1 MNLSY
6 ISQELNSQQK
16 CVKYLE
22 SMRWKSTPT
31 CPYCGSQK
39 TSSKKLRH
47 NCHSCKNSFSVT
59 VGTVFENSK
68 LPLQKWLM
76 AITLILSARKGISS
90 MQLSRDLKVNKN
102 TAWLLQM
109 KIRSAMSTGELDV
122 FKEQD
127 NEPKLTPWGTFLERR
142 KQRGRANFI
151 TARNLKNFGIYGV
164 EGLFRRA
171 IIGQYHKI
179 DEFYLENYLDEVRFK
194 FDRNTEVD
202 LGYQELMGRLVS
214 V

>member
-1 MNLSY
+1 MNLNY
-6 ISQELNSQQK
+6 ISKELTTQQK

-22 SMRWKSTPT
+22 SMRWKNTPT

-39 TSSKKLRH
+39 TSYKKLRH

-59 VGTVFENSK
+59 VGTVFENTK

-76 AITLILSARKGISS
+76 AITLILSAKKGISS

-109 KIRSAMSTGELDV
+109 KIRSAMNNGELDD
-122 FKEQD
+122 FKEQI
-127 NEPKLTPWGTFLERR
+127 NEPKLTPWGNFLQRR
-142 KQRGRANFI
+142 RQKGPANFI
-151 TARNLKNFGIYGV
+151 SARHLQHFGMHGV
-164 EGLFRRA
+164 KGLFRRA

-194 FDRNTEVD
+194 FDRKTEID
-202 LGYQELMGRLVS
+202 FGYQELMDRLVCL
-214 V
+214 